1 MTVDLDRVVKLL
13 NLTTSDNDNESLAAA
28 RAAEGKK
35 SAMCYRYIGNKTRL
49 TEWIVCEIGLQPASR
64 ADLASLVLTIGL
76 ILPMTMSLALSGLC
90 KGVYVVK
97 CERSLMVKSRC
108 PASYIFAL
116 ATSGFKV
123 RWLNVLR

>member
-76 ILPMTMSLALSGLC
+76 ILPMTMSLALSAISVEALW
-90 KGVYVVK
+90 
-97 CERSLMVKSRC
+97 LKSFRVFSIL
-108 PASYIFAL
+108 AWTAL
-116 ATSGFKV
+116 TKRFFLA
-123 RWLNVLR
+123 R